1 MKKLLIV
8 LGVVILAI
16 VIVVLIKKN
25 KNTEVDNFAI
35 GEAAVSSVSIAFQ
48 ESFPLGVQVEVEGD
62 LPDSCTELGDVI
74 QTRNEKTGDF
84 IVTLQTK
91 KPLDAVCAQVLSAF
105 DTSFVLEGTDGLPKG
120 DYTVIVNGV
129 KESFTF
135 EVDNFISNV
144 DTLK

>member
-35 GEAAVSSVSIAFQ
+35 GEAVVSSVSIAFQ

>member
-1 MKKLLIV
+1 MKKLLII
-8 LGVVILAI
+8 LG
-16 VIVVLIKKN
+16 VIVVAIIIVVLVKKN
-25 KNTEVDNFAI
+25 KNKEVDNFVI
-35 GEAAVSSVSIAFQ
+35 GEAMVSSVSIAFQ
-48 ESFPLGVQVEVEGD
+48 ESFPLGVAVQVEGD
-62 LPDSCTELGDVI
+62 LPDACTEIGDVV

-84 IVTLQTK
+84 IITLQTK

-129 KESFTF
+129 KAEFTF
-135 EVDNFISNV
+135 EVDNFISNI

>member
-8 LGVVILAI
+8 LGAIILVI

-35 GEAAVSSVSIAFQ
+35 GEAMVSSVSIAFQ
-48 ESFPLGVQVEVEGD
+48 ESFPLGVQVQVSGD

-129 KESFTF
+129 KAEFTF
-135 EVDNFISNV
+135 EVDNFISNI